1 MLKKILTASCFALTV
16 AAVCAGFVQ
25 FAKDDAP
32 PATVDN
38 KVYAAQEEQ
47 DKKAVTIELS
57 VGSHILTVNGEE
69 QPIDEQGTVPIVENG
84 RTLLPVRAI
93 IEAVG
98 GSVEWNSEEKAS
110 AITYNND
117 TVKLV
122 IDSKTA
128 YRNGEEKELDAA
140 PIKPDR

>member
-1 MLKKILTASCFALTV
+1 MLKKIMTASCFSLAI
-16 AAVCAGFVQ
+16 AAVCAVFVH

-93 IEAVG
+93 IETVG
-98 GSVEWNSEEKAS
+98 GSIEWNTEEKAS
-110 AITYNND
+110 TITYNDD

-122 IDSKTA
+122 IDSETA
-128 YRNGEEKELDAA
+128 YKNGDDAC
-140 PIKPDR
+140 IIGNNR